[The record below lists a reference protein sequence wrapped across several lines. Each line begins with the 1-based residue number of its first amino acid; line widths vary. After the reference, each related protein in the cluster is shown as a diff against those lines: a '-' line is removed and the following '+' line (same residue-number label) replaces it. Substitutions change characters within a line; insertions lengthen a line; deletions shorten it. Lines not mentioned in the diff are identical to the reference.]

1 MSVLGVSYLFSAA
14 ATRKPLE
21 KKVIMNLQV
30 IMNLRARPEE
40 TKQASKKKEN
50 LYQVNQSE

>member
-21 KKVIMNLQV
+21 KKVIK
-30 IMNLRARPEE
+30 NLRARPEE